1 MRWKRVLETSKS
13 SPPFVQSLSEMVK
26 WYEQEI
32 SAEKSEGE
40 TKDIHSG
47 AIGVASS
54 IVGADKEELDKMA
67 GEVNLQGVSLSEEAK
82 KIKKK
87 PAKKF

>member
-1 MRWKRVLETSKS
+1 
-13 SPPFVQSLSEMVK
+13 MVRAK
-26 WYEQEI
+26 I

-67 GEVNLQGVSLSEEAK
+67 GEVNLPGVSLSEEAK
-82 KIKKK
+82 KIKKETG
-87 PAKKF
+87 KKVLDMWDMMKIQGEL